1 MKIYI
6 SNFNIDIINNIK
18 QQFKEYLVDNK
29 KYINIYTDE
38 NIYLIENNI
47 TFKLDVIDKE
57 IKIYNN
63 YFDIFNLIIDESY
76 LKKIT
81 TNSILGSTH
90 YYFSVEESI
99 YKINKNSNLKLVI
112 LSKSHSE
119 QTKLIND
126 IYFETEKDIDINELF
141 FKKEL
146 IEFLSMFN

>member
-6 SNFNIDIINNIK
+6 SNFNIDIINDIK

-63 YFDIFNLIIDESY
+63 YFDIFNLIVDESY
-76 LKKIT
+76 FKRNT